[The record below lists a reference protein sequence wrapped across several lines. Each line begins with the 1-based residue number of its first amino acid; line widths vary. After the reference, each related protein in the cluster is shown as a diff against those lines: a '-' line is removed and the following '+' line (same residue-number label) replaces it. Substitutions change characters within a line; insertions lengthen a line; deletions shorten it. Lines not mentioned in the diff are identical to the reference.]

1 MISGYVL
8 EGPYVTDH
16 SLHALKYILFLLS
29 CDMLA
34 IYEII

>member
-8 EGPYVTDH
+8 EGPHATDP
-16 SLHALKYILFLLS
+16 SLHALKYTLFILS